1 MFLLDLIALVS
12 VVFTLGALIQQQ
24 QQNNTILM
32 TIAERLTAIETKLD
46 EAASEITTELITLRG
61 QLGNVITPEA
71 EATLARLEGKATA
84 LANIIPGSPS
94 PTPAAEP
101 TQPA

>member
-1 MFLLDLIALVS
+1 VLILDFIALFS
-12 VVFTLGALIQQQ
+12 VAFALGALIQQQ
-24 QQNNTILM
+24 RTNPILM
-32 TIAERLTAIETKLD
+32 TIAERLAAIENKLD

-84 LANIIPGSPS
+84 LANIIPDAPA
-94 PTPAAEP
+94 PPAATPA
-101 TQPA
+101 QPA